1 MAHARMRAADAR
13 AHHATQAA
21 DASQAMQ
28 RYNGIAPK
36 AKVVVTDISP
46 SFIPM
51 SLSAVYFD
59 R

>member
-1 MAHARMRAADAR
+1 
-13 AHHATQAA
+13 
-21 DASQAMQ
+21 MQ